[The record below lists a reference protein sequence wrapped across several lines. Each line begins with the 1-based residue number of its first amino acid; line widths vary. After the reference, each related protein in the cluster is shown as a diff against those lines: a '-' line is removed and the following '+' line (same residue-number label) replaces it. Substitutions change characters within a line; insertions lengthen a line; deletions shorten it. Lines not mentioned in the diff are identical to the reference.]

1 MRLIDADALIEIFDI
16 DKYERVRN
24 EYQSGYNDGLFH
36 AEVVADDQPTVDTD
50 MSEYSDRLYK
60 LAYERGKVEA
70 VPVRHGKWEMK
81 PDPYGFFDE
90 IPVCSEC
97 GCTTKMREK
106 TKYCPN
112 CGARMDEE

>member
-1 MRLIDADALIEIFDI
+1 MRLIDADALHDYMRARKKWVVKSDGKHNEGYTYDQVHFGI
-16 DKYERVRN
+16 D
-24 EYQSGYNDGLFH
+24 
-36 AEVVADDQPTVDTD
+36 AQPTVD
-50 MSEYSDRLYK
+50 
-60 LAYERGKVEA
+60 A

-106 TKYCPN
+106 TKYCPH
-112 CGARMDEE
+112 CGARMDGE

>member
-1 MRLIDADALIEIFDI
+1 MTEWISCPKCGALMLPMTGGNICPLCGYKVPVQTITTTTGTS
-16 DKYERVRN
+16 V
-24 EYQSGYNDGLFH
+24 EY
-36 AEVVADDQPTVDTD
+36 
-50 MSEYSDRLYK
+50 
-60 LAYERGKVEA
+60 
-70 VPVRHGKWEMK
+70 VPVRYGKWVMK
-81 PDPYGFFDE
+81 PDPFGFFDE